1 MNARARTP
9 FEVVAVGALFAIVA
23 IEILVTYWRLPASE
37 LYHVSGTG
45 LEGGA
50 SRVLVYLN
58 FPAALVAVAVLILAY
73 EKARVVAAAGIA
85 LCAVVVAP
93 GVVSEADLDA
103 KWINALPALGVA
115 LAVALSAGLPERPA
129 PATRTDSVR
138 AGIAL
143 GTLALAVPWLAADL
157 GLSFNGVPVLGTLWQ
172 SGEPRTQPGLP
183 GLHPA
188 VHHGHHHGMDGAL
201 LVWSALVLSRVA
213 GQRRLLG
220 AYLAL
225 MLAYGL
231 GEIASDFWLEQVVK
245 RGWTAWSIPDV
256 TRPSLSIAWGVIVLG
271 AGAVYAASRSTSSS
285 ATTGS
290 AA

>member
-1 MNARARTP
+1 VSLRARTP

-23 IEILVTYWRLPASE
+23 AEILVTYGRLPASE

-50 SRVLVYLN
+50 SRVLVFLN
-58 FPAALVAVAVLILAY
+58 FPTALVAVAVLMLAY
-73 EKARVVAAAGIA
+73 ERARVVAVVGIA

-93 GVVSEADLDA
+93 GVVSQADLDA
-103 KWINALPALGVA
+103 KWINAVPALGVA
-115 LAVALSAGLPERPA
+115 LAVALSAGAPARPA
-129 PATRTDSVR
+129 PHTRADGVR
-138 AGIAL
+138 IGIAL
-143 GTLALAVPWLAADL
+143 CALALAVPWLAADL
-157 GLSFNGVPVLGTLWQ
+157 GLSFNGVPPLGTLWQ
-172 SGEPRTQPGLP
+172 SGELRTQPGLP

-231 GEIASDFWLEQVVK
+231 GEIANDFWLEQVVK
-245 RGWTAWSIPDV
+245 RGWAAWSIPDV
-256 TRPSLSIAWGVIVLG
+256 TRPSLSVAWGVILLG
-271 AGAVYAASRSTSSS
+271 ASAVYAASRSISSS
-285 ATTGS
+285 AATGS
-290 AA
+290 AT

>member
-1 MNARARTP
+1 MSMRARTP
-9 FEVVAVGALFAIVA
+9 FEVVVVGALFAIVA
-23 IEILVTYWRLPASE
+23 AEIFVTYRRLSASE

-50 SRVLVYLN
+50 SRVLVFLD
-58 FPAALVAVAVLILAY
+58 FPTALVAVAVLLLAY
-73 EKARVVAAAGIA
+73 ERGRVVAAVGIA

-93 GVVSEADLDA
+93 GVVSQADLDA
-103 KWINALPALGVA
+103 KWSNTVPALGVA
-115 LAVALSAGLPERPA
+115 FAVALSAGVPGRPA
-129 PATRTDSVR
+129 PRTRADGIR
-138 AGIAL
+138 IGIAL
-143 GTLALAVPWLAADL
+143 CVLALAVPWLAADL

-172 SGEPRTQPGLP
+172 SGELRTQPGVP

-201 LVWSALVLSRVA
+201 LVWSALVLSRIA

-231 GEIASDFWLEQVVK
+231 GEVANDFWLEQVLK

-256 TRPSLSIAWGVIVLG
+256 TRPSLSVAWGVILLG
-271 AGAVYAASRSTSSS
+271 ASAVYAASRSISNS
-285 ATTGS
+285 AATGS
-290 AA
+290 AT